1 MGKLL
6 PPIIDGVIPAFYTD
20 DKKGTQITVP
30 FSSNRAVS
38 PAQVGGFALKLKT
51 VQSTTYLFDIK
62 TTTADEVPGFD
73 KANFNYATFTLD
85 EDSQVNL
92 LRRGQYYKVQIAYI
106 DTEGVIGQYSSV
118 GSIKYTTKPELSIMN
133 LNSSIINS
141 HKYNYTGIYSQ
152 KNKDI
157 TEKVYSY
164 QFDVYD
170 EMENLYYSSG
180 EQIHNAS
187 EDTEQDNS
195 VDLFKLPQDL
205 PLNKSFYI
213 KYSIKTNNGLV
224 LSTQKYRIM
233 QKIYIDPDI
242 KANLKA
248 ELDFENGYIDI
259 FLTDIKNR
267 YDEETP
273 VVGAYVLSRA
283 SSDTNFEGWEE
294 LYRIRFIGQFP
305 KKNIWRDFT
314 VEQGKSYK
322 YSLQQYNDI
331 GLYSNRIISNE
342 IVADFEHAFL
352 YDGQRQLKIKY
363 NPKVT
368 NFKTFVAEAKVDTI
382 GNKHPFVFRNGKV
395 YYHEFPI
402 SGLISYFADEEK
414 MFLTEDE
421 FNVEE
426 KTTNLTGSN
435 IYNERFF
442 KLKVLEW
449 LTNGKPKLFRSP
461 GEGNYI
467 VRLIN
472 VSLAPND
479 PTGRMLHTFN
489 CTAYEVADFTCQ
501 ELDKYGI
508 LDLSF
513 EAQEVLQ
520 FETIQFGKDINSG
533 VLNNHPTSFIKIN
546 NAIPGDRYLLTFEDG
561 KQEMIMIGVT
571 GSYELKIGKK
581 IIKIEIPEG
590 LNYYQGSLTYSYMA
604 IQENVFDTVHNVE
617 VIEVPSQQ
625 FIGEHDVLQEIEG
638 IFVDGKYI
646 KNPKLDIIQ
655 VYSITAEAR
664 QIEKTKME
672 KYGDSIMLTTQGGQV
687 IASPEDHTLYA
698 FGVWS
703 VADVYNSSRVS
714 YNYDLQG
721 YYDYHQKKEYTKD
734 QYQPIIKI
742 NNNIL
747 QMTDYNGVFNA
758 KDMGR
763 PSLLQVGNGATM
775 ELSYQLREIEYLIE
789 LDDNYPVKATRE
801 TYEASVKKFQS
812 FIAEEIDNPEEEK
825 KLQKDVDDFYK
836 VYIKTLAE
844 ELQKLRE

>member
-1 MGKLL
+1 MAKLL
-6 PPIIDGVIPAFYTD
+6 PPIIDGIIPAFYTD

-38 PAQVGGFALKLKT
+38 PAQVEGFALKLKT
-51 VQSTTYLFDIK
+51 VQSTTYLFDIIIKSTDK
-62 TTTADEVPGFD
+62 TPGFD
-73 KANFNYATFTLD
+73 KANFNYATFILLD
-85 EDSQVNL
+85 DQVAQ

-106 DTEGVIGQYSSV
+106 DTTGTIGHYSSV
-118 GSIKYTTKPELSIMN
+118 GSIKYTTKPELSIAN
-133 LNSSIINS
+133 LDSSLINS

-152 KNKDI
+152 KDKDI

-170 EMENLYYSSG
+170 EMENLYYTSG

-187 EDTEQDNS
+187 EDTAQDNS

-205 PLNKSFYI
+205 PLNKSYYL
-213 KYSIKTNNGLV
+213 KYSITTNNGLS
-224 LSTQKYRIM
+224 LSTPRYRIM
-233 QKIYIDPDI
+233 QKISIDPDI
-242 KANLKA
+242 KANLKV

-273 VVGAYVLSRA
+273 VIGAYVLSRA

-294 LYRIRFIGQFP
+294 LYRIRFIGQYP
-305 KKNIWRDFT
+305 TKNIWRDFT

-342 IVADFEHAFL
+342 IIADFEHAFL

-368 NFKTFVAEAKVDTI
+368 NFKTAVPETKTETI
-382 GNKHPFVFRNGKV
+382 GNKHPFIFRNGKV

-402 SGLISYFADEEK
+402 SGLISYFVDEEK
-414 MFLTEDE
+414 MFLTEEE
-421 FNVEE
+421 FAVEE
-426 KTTNLTGSN
+426 KTTNLIGSN

-449 LTNGKPKLFRSP
+449 LTDGKPKLFRSP

-489 CTAYEVADFTCQ
+489 CTAYEIADFNCQ

-520 FETIQFGKDINSG
+520 FETIQLGLEINSG
-533 VLNNHPTSFIKIN
+533 VLNNYPTSFFKIE
-546 NAIPGDRYLLTFEDG
+546 NAIPGDRYILTFEDG
-561 KQEMIMIGVT
+561 NQEIIMIGVT
-571 GSYELKIGKK
+571 GSYQLDIGKK

-590 LNYYQGSLTYSYMA
+590 NNYYQGSLTYSYMS
-604 IQENVFDTVHNVE
+604 IQENVFDLVHNVE

-625 FIGEHDVLQEIEG
+625 FIGEHDIIQEIES
-638 IFVDGKYI
+638 IYIDGEYI

-655 VYSITAEAR
+655 MYSIIADDRIIMNT
-664 QIEKTKME
+664 QIERNN
-672 KYGDSIMLTTQGGQV
+672 DSIILKTQAGQ
-687 IASPEDHTLYA
+687 IIDSPNDFVLYA
-698 FGVWS
+698 FGEWS
-703 VADVYNSSRVS
+703 IKDVYNSTRVS
-714 YNYDLQG
+714 YDYDLQG
-721 YYDYHQKKEYTKD
+721 YYDYHQQKEYAKEE
-734 QYQPIIKI
+734 YQPMIQV
-742 NNNIL
+742 NDNIL
-747 QMTDYNGVFNA
+747 YMTDYNGMFTA

-763 PSLLQVGNGATM
+763 PSILKVGNGAIM
-775 ELSYQLREIEYLIE
+775 EISYQLREIEYLIE
-789 LDDNYPVKATRE
+789 FDDNYPVKAARQN
-801 TYEASVKKFQS
+801 YENAVAEFQQ
-812 FIAEEIDNPEEEK
+812 FIASEIDDMEEEK
-825 KLQKDVDDFYK
+825 RLQKNVDDFYK
-836 VYIKTLAE
+836 IYIKTLAE

>member
-1 MGKLL
+1 MSKLL
-6 PPIIDGVIPAFYTD
+6 PPIIDGIIPAFYTD

-51 VQSTTYLFDIK
+51 VQSTTYLFDLKIK
-62 TTTADEVPGFD
+62 STDEIPGFD
-73 KANFNYATFTLD
+73 KANFNYATFTLTD
-85 EDSQVNL
+85 DQVAQ

-106 DTEGVIGQYSSV
+106 DLNDIVGHFSSV

-133 LNSSIINS
+133 LDSALINS

-152 KNKDI
+152 QGKDI

-170 EMENLYYSSG
+170 ELESLYYTSG

-195 VDLFKLPQDL
+195 ADLFKLPQDL

-213 KYSIKTNNGLV
+213 KYSITTNNGLT
-224 LSTQKYRIM
+224 LSTPKYRIM
-233 QKIYIDPDI
+233 QKISIDPDI
-242 KANLKA
+242 KADLKA

-259 FLTDIKNR
+259 FLTNIKNR
-267 YDEETP
+267 YDEDTP

-294 LYRIRFIGQFP
+294 LYRIRFIGQYP
-305 KKNIWRDFT
+305 TKNIWRDFT
-314 VEQGKSYK
+314 VEQGKIYK

-331 GLYSNRIISNE
+331 GLYSNRIVSNK
-342 IVADFEHAFL
+342 IIADFEHAFL

-368 NFKTFVAEAKVDTI
+368 NFKTAVPEAKTETI
-382 GNKHPFVFRNGKV
+382 GNKHPFIFRNGKV

-402 SGLISYFADEEK
+402 SGLISYFVDEEK
-414 MFLTEDE
+414 MFLTEEE
-421 FNVEE
+421 FAVEE
-426 KTTNLTGSN
+426 KTTNLIGSN

-449 LTNGKPKLFRSP
+449 LTDGKPKLFRSP

-467 VRLIN
+467 VRLMN

-489 CTAYEVADFTCQ
+489 CTAYEIADFTC
-501 ELDKYGI
+501 EDMDKYGI

-520 FETIQFGKDINSG
+520 FETIQLGKEINSG
-533 VLNNHPTSFIKIN
+533 VLNKYPTSYIKIE
-546 NAIPGDRYLLTFEDG
+546 NAIPGDRYILTFEDG
-561 KQEMIMIGVT
+561 VQEIIMIGVT
-571 GSYELKIGKK
+571 GSYQLKIGKK
-581 IIKIEIPEG
+581 ISKIEIPEG
-590 LNYYQGSLTYSYMA
+590 LNYYQGSLTYSYMS

-625 FIGEHDVLQEIEG
+625 FIGEHNVIEEIEG
-638 IFVDGKYI
+638 IYIDGEYI

-655 VYSITAEAR
+655 VYSIIADDRIVMNTQKE
-664 QIEKTKME
+664 II
-672 KYGDSIMLTTQGGQV
+672 GDSIVLKTQGGQ
-687 IASPEDHTLYA
+687 IIDSPNDFVLYA
-698 FGVWS
+698 FGEWNVI
-703 VADVYNSSRVS
+703 DIYNSSRVS
-714 YNYDLQG
+714 YDYKING
-721 YYDYHQKKEYTKD
+721 YYDYHQKKEYSKEE
-734 QYQPIIKI
+734 YQPMIQI

-747 QMTDYNGVFNA
+747 YMTDYNGMFNA

-763 PSLLQVGNGATM
+763 PSILKVGNGSTM
-775 ELSYQLREIEYLIE
+775 EVSYQLREIEYLIE
-789 LDDNYPVKATRE
+789 LDDNYPVKA
-801 TYEASVKKFQS
+801 VKKNYEKSVEEFQK
-812 FIAEEIDNPEEEK
+812 FLAEEIDDMEEER
-825 KLQKDVDDFYK
+825 KLQKAVDDSYK
-836 VYIKTLAE
+836 IYIKTLAD
-844 ELQKLRE
+844 ELKKLRE